1 MPVSQPVPTYL
12 LTPTPSS
19 ELGGGEITNKQL
31 LQWGLENYY
40 NLQQCNADKR
50 AVKTFI
56 NADPGLGAG
65 AGAGAGAEDGLGTA
79 QNDRQH
85 DKRS

>member
-1 MPVSQPVPTYL
+1 MPVSQPIPTYL

-50 AVKTFI
+50 AVKAI
-56 NADPGLGAG
+56 IDADPDI
-65 AGAGAGAEDGLGTA
+65 GAEDGLGTA
-79 QNDRQH
+79 QSNR
-85 DKRS
+85 

>member
-1 MPVSQPVPTYL
+1 MPVSQLIPTYL

-56 NADPGLGAG
+56 GAG
-65 AGAGAGAEDGLGTA
+65 PDIGAKDGLGTA
-79 QNDRQH
+79 QSDRQYN
-85 DKRS
+85 K

>member
-50 AVKTFI
+50 AVKSFI
-56 NADPGLGAG
+56 DAG
-65 AGAGAGAEDGLGTA
+65 SDAGAEDGLGTV
-79 QNDRQH
+79 QSDRQYN
-85 DKRS
+85 K

>member
-1 MPVSQPVPTYL
+1 MPVSQPIPTYL

-50 AVKTFI
+50 AAKTFI
-56 NADPGLGAG
+56 GAG
-65 AGAGAGAEDGLGTA
+65 PDIGAEDGLGTA
-79 QNDRQH
+79 QSDRQH
-85 DKRS
+85 NK

>member
-1 MPVSQPVPTYL
+1 MPVSQPIPTYL

-50 AVKTFI
+50 TVKTLI
-56 NADPGLGAG
+56 GAG
-65 AGAGAGAEDGLGTA
+65 PNAGAEDGLGTA
-79 QNDRQH
+79 QSDRQH
-85 DKRS
+85 NK

>member
-1 MPVSQPVPTYL
+1 MPVSQPIPTYL

-56 NADPGLGAG
+56 GAG
-65 AGAGAGAEDGLGTA
+65 PDIGAKDGPGTA
-79 QNDRQH
+79 QSDRQYN
-85 DKRS
+85 K

>member
-1 MPVSQPVPTYL
+1 MYVPVSQPVPTYL

-19 ELGGGEITNKQL
+19 ELSGGEITNKQL

-50 AVKTFI
+50 AVKAI
-56 NADPGLGAG
+56 IDADPD
-65 AGAGAGAEDGLGTA
+65 AGAEDGLGAA
-79 QNDRQH
+79 QSDRQYN
-85 DKRS
+85 K

>member
-1 MPVSQPVPTYL
+1 MPVSQPIPTYL

-56 NADPGLGAG
+56 DAG
-65 AGAGAGAEDGLGTA
+65 PDVGTEDGLGTD
-79 QNDRQH
+79 QSDRQH
-85 DKRS
+85 NK

>member
-1 MPVSQPVPTYL
+1 MPVSQPIPTYL

-50 AVKTFI
+50 AVKMFI
-56 NADPGLGAG
+56 DVGPDAG
-65 AGAGAGAEDGLGTA
+65 VKDGLGTA
-79 QNDRQH
+79 QSDRQH
-85 DKRS
+85 NK

>member
-1 MPVSQPVPTYL
+1 MPVSQPIPTYL

-56 NADPGLGAG
+56 GTGLDIGAK
-65 AGAGAGAEDGLGTA
+65 DGLGTA
-79 QNDRQH
+79 QSDRQH
-85 DKRS
+85 NK

>member
-56 NADPGLGAG
+56 DAG
-65 AGAGAGAEDGLGTA
+65 PATGAEDGLGTA
-79 QNDRQH
+79 QSGRQH
-85 DKRS
+85 NK

>member
-1 MPVSQPVPTYL
+1 MPVNQPIPTYL

-56 NADPGLGAG
+56 AAG
-65 AGAGAGAEDGLGTA
+65 SDTGAEDGLGTA
-79 QNDRQH
+79 QSDRQH
-85 DKRS
+85 NK

>member
-1 MPVSQPVPTYL
+1 MPVRQPIPTYL

-56 NADPGLGAG
+56 DAGPDADT
-65 AGAGAGAEDGLGTA
+65 GAEDGLGTA
-79 QNDRQH
+79 QSDRPYN
-85 DKRS
+85 K

>member
-1 MPVSQPVPTYL
+1 MPVSQPIPTYL

-56 NADPGLGAG
+56 GAG
-65 AGAGAGAEDGLGTA
+65 PDIGAEDGLGTA
-79 QNDRQH
+79 QSDRQYN
-85 DKRS
+85 K